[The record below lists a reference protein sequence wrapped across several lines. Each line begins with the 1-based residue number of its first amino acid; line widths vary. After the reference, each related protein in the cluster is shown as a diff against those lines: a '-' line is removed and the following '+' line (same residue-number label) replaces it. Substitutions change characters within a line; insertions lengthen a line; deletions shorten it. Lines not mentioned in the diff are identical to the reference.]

1 MSQPPV
7 HRRSVEG
14 ETGLNARGEA
24 ASDTVADMS
33 RLQEPAGR
41 IVLETDRSTLRELTL
56 EDLQALS
63 RLYADPDVR
72 RFFPEG
78 TLTLDE
84 TREEL
89 EWIIDVYYR
98 RYGYGLWG
106 TFERSSGELIG
117 RCGLLPWK
125 VVSSSPNLALTEPD
139 EDPSDEDRYEVEIA
153 YLLAKDRWGLGLATE
168 ATRAIVDLSFETLDV
183 ARLICLVDPENRASI
198 GVARL
203 AGFAVDGHVS
213 IDDDEPFPLL
223 SLPRERWANRTD
235 V

>member
-1 MSQPPV
+1 MPPV
-7 HRRSVEG
+7 
-14 ETGLNARGEA
+14 
-24 ASDTVADMS
+24 
-33 RLQEPAGR
+33 QEPSGR
-41 IVLETDRSTLRELTL
+41 IVLETDRLTLRELTR
-56 EDLQALS
+56 EDLHALS

-72 RFFPEG
+72 RFFPER

-98 RYGYGLWG
+98 RFGYGLWG

-125 VVSSSPNLALTEPD
+125 VVASSPNLGLAEPG
-139 EDPSDEDRYEVEIA
+139 EDPSDADRYEVEIA
-153 YLLAKDRWGLGLATE
+153 YLLAKERWGLGLATE
-168 ATRAIVDLSFETLDV
+168 ATRAIVDLAFETLDV
-183 ARLICLVDPENRASI
+183 PRLICLVDPENRASME
-198 GVARL
+198 VARH

-213 IDDDEPFPLL
+213 IDDDDAFPLL
-223 SLPRERWANRTD
+223 SLPRERWVNPSD